1 MLLRL
6 RQQGVVCSS
15 WSIATFL
22 FLFSALLAAGAAEDA
37 APASSAQPV
46 PSPEDYFGVYRS
58 DDGAEARLYQP
69 GGEQAWA
76 MSYVGPGENPMLVTM
91 EGDPT
96 ALRPVGLDLT
106 ISFQGKPLS
115 VVGDSS
121 GLYAKGSSDGGLIE
135 CLSTDGGT
143 EVALDGKDLG
153 DAESPERMS
162 AAMTIGEVAQ
172 LWKRMQ
178 HTRVQVA
185 DKRLRIIP
193 PNSDPQRVNAFARTA
208 ALSDDDKL
216 LLESAFSNRLARL
229 QDKNGFTN
237 RERKQED
244 EP

>member
-15 WSIATFL
+15 WLIATSL
-22 FLFSALLAAGAAEDA
+22 FFFSAMLANGAADGA
-37 APASSAQPV
+37 APASSAQPAA
-46 PSPEDYFGVYRS
+46 SPEDYFGVYRS
-58 DDGAEARLYQP
+58 DDGAEAKLYQA
-69 GGEQAWA
+69 GGDKAWA

-91 EGDPT
+91 EGDPA

-106 ISFQGKPLS
+106 ISFQGKPLN
-115 VVGDSS
+115 VVGDPS
-121 GLYAKGSSDGGLIE
+121 GLYAKGASDGGLIE

-143 EVALDGKDLG
+143 EVALDGKSLG
-153 DAESPERMS
+153 DADSPESMS

-178 HTRVQVA
+178 HTRVQIA
-185 DKRLRIIP
+185 DKRLRIVP
-193 PNSDPQRVNAFARTA
+193 PNSDPQRVSAFARTA

-216 LLESAFSNRLARL
+216 SLESAFSNRLARL
-229 QDKNGFTN
+229 EEKKDFSN